1 MPRRH
6 STHGVD
12 DIVERLPEE
21 PACYEGERK
30 SFHAVKFEEES
41 SVRTTEGAEQ
51 TRQEKAVGTESTVG
65 SSYVKPLARK
75 KNYYLWSSA
84 TMFVFLK

>member
-30 SFHAVKFEEES
+30 SFHAVKVEEES
-41 SVRTTEGAEQ
+41 SVRTTRRRANKA
-51 TRQEKAVGTESTVG
+51 RKAVE
-65 SSYVKPLARK
+65 SSYVKPLTRKK

-84 TMFVFLK
+84 RIVCAFKIEV